1 MVLVIPSYLTN
12 AVVSAT
18 QILCNVDQC
27 LSNCRIMVVTVSA
40 ESFPGPPKYRPH
52 CRHMGS
58 RKALNLAGNSGP
70 LREMFDIQCFGRL
83 GPLFA
88 TKSFRSDSLATDS
101 PNLVSAYGAIE
112 KADRVL
118 LSTDRADERLTWRLR
133 VPLNEAPGDS
143 FRTHHMD
150 DCRRRLW

>member
-1 MVLVIPSYLTN
+1 MTN

-18 QILCNVDQC
+18 QILCNIDQC
-27 LSNCRIMVVTVSA
+27 LSNFRIMAVTVSA

-70 LREMFDIQCFGRL
+70 LREMFNIECSGRL

-88 TKSFRSDSLATDS
+88 TGSFRSDSLATDS

-112 KADRVL
+112 KGTE
-118 LSTDRADERLTWRLR
+118 SFSRLTEQMR
-133 VPLNEAPGDS
+133 E
-143 FRTHHMD
+143 
-150 DCRRRLW
+150 